1 LGGSQRKYRRD
12 LWSYHQPV
20 FTSKTHI
27 DALKDKLLL
36 AESEF
41 EKKKIQEQIHAL
53 REEFTSLQESVRGFK
68 PCYFNTGCCS
78 FSDGDITGI
87 ELHQGQIALIKW
99 NDKGRKVIDSCAI
112 RSVFKDS
119 NGLSQ

>member
-1 LGGSQRKYRRD
+1 LTTPRKDKGLKSAHDQAFYN
-12 LWSYHQPV
+12 WAAAKENTAVICGHTHQPV

-53 REEFTSLQESVRGFK
+53 REEFTSLQEN
-68 PCYFNTGCCS
+68 PCEASNRAIS
-78 FSDGDITGI
+78 I
-87 ELHQGQIALIKW
+87 QVVALLATETL
-99 NDKGRKVIDSCAI
+99 RE
-112 RSVFKDS
+112 
-119 NGLSQ
+119 